1 VSRPRVIVTRP
12 RAQAQAWVRAL
23 LESGVDAQALPLID
37 ITPAP
42 DPLPVRQ
49 AWGELPGLAFV
60 MFVSANAVEH
70 FFALRPAGA
79 SWPAGLRA
87 GSTGQGTTAALR
99 ACGVPDQAIVRPAPG
114 QTSESESLWAQ
125 INHEPWQG
133 QCVLVVR
140 GEEGRHWLAQQF
152 QAAGAAVA
160 FLVAYRRHPPQ
171 LDAAGEAL
179 LAQALAAPRGHVWL
193 FSSSEAV
200 GHLRALAPHAN
211 WTHSQAMA
219 THARIAQAAG
229 VIGFAQVAVVEPSL
243 QAVAAWEAQGAQGGG
258 PLESI
263 AT

>member
-42 DPLPVRQ
+42 DPLPVQQ
-49 AWGELPGLAFV
+49 AWGELYGLAFV

-70 FFALRPAGA
+70 FFALRPAWA

-99 ACGVPDQAIVRPAPG
+99 ACGVPDEVIVRPAPG
-114 QTSESESLWAQ
+114 QASESESLWAQ
-125 INHEPWQG
+125 ISQERWQG
-133 QCVLVVR
+133 QRVLVVR

-160 FLVAYRRHPPQ
+160 FLVAYQRHPPQ
-171 LDAAGEAL
+171 LEAAGEAL

-200 GHLRALAPHAN
+200 GHLRALAPQADWAN
-211 WTHSQAMA
+211 SQALA
-219 THARIAQAAG
+219 THARIAQAAR
-229 VIGFAQVAVVEPSL
+229 VMEFAQVVVVEPSVK
-243 QAVAAWEAQGAQGGG
+243 AVAAWVAQGAQGAA
-258 PLESI
+258 P
-263 AT
+263 